1 MAQEQQQQHGVPDV
15 SGADNDFLPVLTP
28 ETTQEPAAQDTVT
41 TTTRP
46 RDVRYA
52 PTPAQGSTGV
62 AEADADADKISA
74 GFSADSLAQTIGLPA
89 PRLVRDFRMQA
100 RLEGKV
106 SLGRSCWGERNWIG
120 ICGGEWSATWGRGTV
135 VPGGQD
141 AQLLTENKSTFVDT
155 RYLLATADAEPAHIM
170 VRTEGWRTGPPEV
183 LTRLLDPVEGDKVS
197 PDEYRFR
204 IFIRLETGD
213 ERYRWVNEGM
223 WIGSGVR
230 RGLEVIYD
238 GYRLL

>member
-1 MAQEQQQQHGVPDV
+1 M
-15 SGADNDFLPVLTP
+15 
-28 ETTQEPAAQDTVT
+28 
-41 TTTRP
+41 
-46 RDVRYA
+46 
-52 PTPAQGSTGV
+52 
-62 AEADADADKISA
+62 
-74 GFSADSLAQTIGLPA
+74 
-89 PRLVRDFRMQA
+89 
-100 RLEGKV
+100 
-106 SLGRSCWGERNWIG
+106 
-120 ICGGEWSATWGRGTV
+120 
-135 VPGGQD
+135 
-141 AQLLTENKSTFVDT
+141 DT

-230 RGLEVIYD
+230 RGLEGEFSCWNQLVVAGWSAGDRSSKRPWMFYD
-238 GYRLL
+238 

>member
-1 MAQEQQQQHGVPDV
+1 MF
-15 SGADNDFLPVLTP
+15 SCCLFLQTRTTAPPWLTIILCS
-28 ETTQEPAAQDTVT
+28 Q
-41 TTTRP
+41 
-46 RDVRYA
+46 
-52 PTPAQGSTGV
+52 
-62 AEADADADKISA
+62 
-74 GFSADSLAQTIGLPA
+74 
-89 PRLVRDFRMQA
+89 
-100 RLEGKV
+100 
-106 SLGRSCWGERNWIG
+106 
-120 ICGGEWSATWGRGTV
+120 
-135 VPGGQD
+135 PGGQD

-155 RYLLATADAEPAHIM
+155 RYLLATGDAEPAHIM

-230 RGLEVIYD
+230 RGLEGESSLMLKVPGCLAGDCWWSKDLRRPVTDIAYSDLRRISASLNASGFRDWSEIYLCGAFD
-238 GYRLL
+238 